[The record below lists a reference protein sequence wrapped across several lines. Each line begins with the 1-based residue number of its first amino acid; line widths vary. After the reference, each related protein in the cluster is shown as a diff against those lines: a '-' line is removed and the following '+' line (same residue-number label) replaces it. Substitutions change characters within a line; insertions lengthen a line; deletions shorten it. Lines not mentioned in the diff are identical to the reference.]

1 MNTRKMLPL
10 ALLYADEEHQIEG
23 RTRFQKLIFLMQ
35 MEGNLNNIAPTDT
48 YRFEPYDYG
57 PFSSTL
63 YDDLDSH
70 IERGLIEDS
79 KEELDEE
86 DDIVKYEYQLKSE
99 GQEFVEERQSEK
111 EFDRIVQEAERIL
124 REYGD
129 IPLPELI
136 DIVYSKYPEYAENS
150 VLR

>member
-10 ALLYADEEHQIEG
+10 ALLYADKEHQIDG

-35 MEGNLNNIAPTDT
+35 MEGNLNDLAPTDT

-63 YDDLDSH
+63 YDDLDIH
-70 IERGLIEDS
+70 IERGLIDDS

-86 DDIVKYEYQLKSE
+86 DDIVKYEYQLEPE
-99 GQEFVEERQSEK
+99 GQEFIEEELSEG
-111 EFDRIVQEAERIL
+111 ELERIVNEAKRIV

-129 IPLPELI
+129 MPLPELI
-136 DIVYSKYPEYAENS
+136 DLVYSKYPDYAENS

>member
-1 MNTRKMLPL
+1 MLPL
-10 ALLYADEEHQIEG
+10 ALLYADEEHQIDG

-35 MEGNLNNIAPTDT
+35 MEGNLNDLAPTDT

-63 YDDLDSH
+63 YDDLDIH
-70 IERGLIEDS
+70 IERGLIDDS

-86 DDIVKYEYQLKSE
+86 DDIVKYEYQLEPE
-99 GQEFVEERQSEK
+99 GQEFIEEQLSEGDL
-111 EFDRIVQEAERIL
+111 ERIVNEAERIV

-129 IPLPELI
+129 MPLPELI
-136 DIVYSKYPEYAENS
+136 DLVYSKYPDYAENS

>member
-10 ALLYADEEHQIEG
+10 ALLYADEEHQIDG

-35 MEGNLNNIAPTDT
+35 MEGNLNDIDPTDT

-70 IERGLIEDS
+70 IEQGLIEDS
-79 KEELDEE
+79 KEKLDEE
-86 DDIVKYEYQLKSE
+86 EDIVKYEYQLESDGK
-99 GQEFVEERQSEK
+99 EFVEEQVSEN
-111 EFDRIVQEAERIL
+111 EFERIVQEAERIID
-124 REYGD
+124 EYGD
-129 IPLPELI
+129 TPLPELI
-136 DIVYSKYPEYAENS
+136 DLVYSKYPDYAENS

>member
-1 MNTRKMLPL
+1 MNTRKKLPL
-10 ALLYADEEHQIEG
+10 ALLYADKENQIDG

-35 MEGNLNNIAPTDT
+35 MEGNLNDLAPTET

-70 IERGLIEDS
+70 IERGLIDDS

-86 DDIVKYEYQLKSE
+86 DDIVKYKYQLKAE
-99 GQEFVEERQSEK
+99 GEDFVEENVSEG
-111 EFDRIVQEAERIL
+111 EFERMVREAERIVQ
-124 REYGD
+124 EYGD

-136 DIVYSKYPEYAENS
+136 DIVYSKYPDYAENS

>member
-10 ALLYADEEHQIEG
+10 ALLYANKEQQIEG

-35 MEGNLNNIAPTDT
+35 TEGNLDGLDPTNT

-57 PFSSTL
+57 PFSSVL
-63 YDDLDSH
+63 YDDLDDL
-70 IERGLIEDS
+70 IERGLINDS

-86 DDIVKYEYQLKSE
+86 EDIVKYEYRLNDE
-99 GQEFVEERQSEK
+99 GQQFVEEYLSDGAVAQIVREA
-111 EFDRIVQEAERIL
+111 ERIVQE
-124 REYGD
+124 YSD
-129 IPLPELI
+129 VPLPELI
-136 DIVYSKYPEYAENS
+136 DIVYSKYPDYAENS

>member
-10 ALLYADEEHQIEG
+10 ALLYADEEHQIDG

-35 MEGNLNNIAPTDT
+35 MEGNLNDLAPTDT

-63 YDDLDSH
+63 YDDLDTH

-79 KEELDEE
+79 KEKLDEE
-86 DDIVKYEYQLKSE
+86 DDIVKYKYQLKSE
-99 GQEFVEERQSEK
+99 GEEFIEDNVSEDGF
-111 EFDRIVQEAERIL
+111 ERIVQEAKRIVQ
-124 REYGD
+124 EYGD

-136 DIVYSKYPEYAENS
+136 DIVYSKYPDYAENS

>member
-10 ALLYADEEHQIEG
+10 ALLYADEEHQIDG

-35 MEGNLNNIAPTDT
+35 MEGNLNDLDPTDT

-86 DDIVKYEYQLKSE
+86 DDIVKYEYQLESD
-99 GQEFVEERQSEK
+99 GQEFVEEQVSEN
-111 EFDRIVQEAERIL
+111 EFGRIVQEAERIIE
-124 REYGD
+124 EYGD

-136 DIVYSKYPEYAENS
+136 DLVYSKYPDYAENS

>member
-10 ALLYADEEHQIEG
+10 ALLYADEEHRIDG

-35 MEGNLNNIAPTDT
+35 MEGNLNDLAPTDT

-63 YDDLDSH
+63 YDDLDIH
-70 IERGLIEDS
+70 IERGLIDDS

-86 DDIVKYEYQLKSE
+86 DDIVKYEYQLEPE
-99 GQEFVEERQSEK
+99 GQEFIEEELSEG
-111 EFDRIVQEAERIL
+111 ELERIVNEAKRIV

-129 IPLPELI
+129 MPLPELI
-136 DIVYSKYPEYAENS
+136 DLVYSKYPDYAENS

>member
-1 MNTRKMLPL
+1 MNIRKMLPL
-10 ALLYADEEHQIEG
+10 ALLYAGEEHHIDG

-35 MEGNLNNIAPTDT
+35 MEGNLDGLTPTDT

-63 YDDLDSH
+63 YDDLDDH
-70 IERGLIEDS
+70 IEQGLIEDS
-79 KEELDEE
+79 VEEIDEDEE
-86 DDIVKYEYQLKSE
+86 IVKYEYRLRPE
-99 GQEFVEERQSEK
+99 GREFVEKQIADSEL
-111 EFDRIVQEAERIL
+111 ESVVQEAERIV

-129 IPLPELI
+129 IRLPELI
-136 DIVYSKYPEYAENS
+136 DIVYSKYPKYAENS

>member
-1 MNTRKMLPL
+1 MLPL
-10 ALLYADEEHQIEG
+10 ALLYADEEHQIDG

-35 MEGNLNNIAPTDT
+35 MEGNLNDLAPTDT

-63 YDDLDSH
+63 YDDLDIH
-70 IERGLIEDS
+70 IERGLIDDS

-86 DDIVKYEYQLKSE
+86 DDIVKYEYQLEPE
-99 GQEFVEERQSEK
+99 GQEFIEEELSEG
-111 EFDRIVQEAERIL
+111 ELERIVNEAKRIV

-129 IPLPELI
+129 MPLPELI
-136 DIVYSKYPEYAENS
+136 DLVYSKYPDYAENS

>member
-10 ALLYADEEHQIEG
+10 ALLYADEEHQIDG

-35 MEGNLNNIAPTDT
+35 MEGNLNGLDPTDT

-86 DDIVKYEYQLKSE
+86 DDIVKYEYQLESD
-99 GQEFVEERQSEK
+99 GQEFFEEQVSEN
-111 EFDRIVQEAERIL
+111 EFERIVQEAERIIK
-124 REYGD
+124 EYGD

-136 DIVYSKYPEYAENS
+136 DLVYSKYPDYAENS

>member
-10 ALLYADEEHQIEG
+10 ALLYADEERQIDG

-35 MEGNLNNIAPTDT
+35 MEGNLNDLAPTDT

-63 YDDLDSH
+63 YDDLDIH
-70 IERGLIEDS
+70 IERGLIDDS

-86 DDIVKYEYQLKSE
+86 DDIVKYEYQLEPE
-99 GQEFVEERQSEK
+99 GQEFIEEELSEG
-111 EFDRIVQEAERIL
+111 ELERIVNEAKRIV

-129 IPLPELI
+129 MPLPELI
-136 DIVYSKYPEYAENS
+136 DLVYSKYPDYAENS

>member
-10 ALLYADEEHQIEG
+10 ALLYADEEHQIDG

-35 MEGNLNNIAPTDT
+35 MEGNLNGLDPTDT

-86 DDIVKYEYQLKSE
+86 DDIVKYEYQLESD
-99 GQEFVEERQSEK
+99 GQEFVEEQVSEN
-111 EFDRIVQEAERIL
+111 EFGRIVQEAERIIE
-124 REYGD
+124 EYGD

-136 DIVYSKYPEYAENS
+136 DLVYSKYPDYAENS

>member
-10 ALLYADEEHQIEG
+10 ALLYADEEHQIDG

-35 MEGNLNNIAPTDT
+35 MEGNLNDLAPTDT

-63 YDDLDSH
+63 YDDLDIH
-70 IERGLIEDS
+70 IERGLIDDS

-86 DDIVKYEYQLKSE
+86 DDIVKYKYQLEPEGQKFIQARLSE
-99 GQEFVEERQSEK
+99 GALE
-111 EFDRIVQEAERIL
+111 RIVNEAERIVGQ
-124 REYGD
+124 YGD
-129 IPLPELI
+129 MPLPELI
-136 DIVYSKYPEYAENS
+136 DLVYSKYPDYAENS

>member
-10 ALLYADEEHQIEG
+10 ALLYADEEHQIDG

-35 MEGNLNNIAPTDT
+35 MEGNLNDLDPTDT

-86 DDIVKYEYQLKSE
+86 DDIVKYEYQLESD
-99 GQEFVEERQSEK
+99 GQEFVEEQVSEN
-111 EFDRIVQEAERIL
+111 EFERIVQEAERIIE
-124 REYGD
+124 EYGD

-136 DIVYSKYPEYAENS
+136 DLVYSKYPDYAENS

>member
-10 ALLYADEEHQIEG
+10 ALLYVDEEHQING

-35 MEGNLNNIAPTDT
+35 MEGNLNDLAPTDT

-63 YDDLDSH
+63 YDDLDIH
-70 IERGLIEDS
+70 IERGLIDDS

-86 DDIVKYEYQLKSE
+86 DDIVKYEYQLEPE
-99 GQEFVEERQSEK
+99 GQEFIEEQLSEGAL
-111 EFDRIVQEAERIL
+111 ERIVNEAERIVG
-124 REYGD
+124 EYGD
-129 IPLPELI
+129 MPLPELI
-136 DIVYSKYPEYAENS
+136 DLVYAKYPDYAENS

>member
-1 MNTRKMLPL
+1 MLPL
-10 ALLYADEEHQIEG
+10 ALLYADEEHQIDG

-35 MEGNLNNIAPTDT
+35 MEGNLNGLDPTDT

-86 DDIVKYEYQLKSE
+86 DDIVKYEYQLESD
-99 GQEFVEERQSEK
+99 GQEFVEEQVSEN
-111 EFDRIVQEAERIL
+111 EFGRIVQEAERIIE
-124 REYGD
+124 EYGD

-136 DIVYSKYPEYAENS
+136 DLVYSKYPDYAENS

>member
-1 MNTRKMLPL
+1 MLPL
-10 ALLYADEEHQIEG
+10 ALLYADEEHQIDG

-35 MEGNLNNIAPTDT
+35 MEGNLNDLAPTDT

-63 YDDLDSH
+63 YDDLDIH
-70 IERGLIEDS
+70 IERGLIDDS

-86 DDIVKYEYQLKSE
+86 DDIVKYKYQLEPE
-99 GQEFVEERQSEK
+99 GQEFIEEELSVGELERIINEAK
-111 EFDRIVQEAERIL
+111 RIV

-129 IPLPELI
+129 MPLPELI
-136 DIVYSKYPEYAENS
+136 DLVYSKYPDYAENS

>member
-1 MNTRKMLPL
+1 MLPL
-10 ALLYADEEHQIEG
+10 ALLYADEEHQIDG

-35 MEGNLNNIAPTDT
+35 MEGNLDDLSPTDT

-63 YDDLDSH
+63 YDDLDTH
-70 IERGLIEDS
+70 IERGLIHDS
-79 KEELDEE
+79 KEQLDEE
-86 DDIVKYEYQLKSE
+86 EDIVKYEYQLESE
-99 GQEFVEERQSEK
+99 GQEFVEEQLSEGELK
-111 EFDRIVQEAERIL
+111 RIVNEAERIV
-124 REYGD
+124 RTYGD

-136 DIVYSKYPEYAENS
+136 DLVYSKYPDYAKNS

>member
-10 ALLYADEEHQIEG
+10 ALLYADEEHQIDG

-35 MEGNLNNIAPTDT
+35 MEGNLNDLAPTET

-63 YDDLDSH
+63 YDDLDIH
-70 IERGLIEDS
+70 IERGLIDDS

-86 DDIVKYEYQLKSE
+86 EDIVKYEYQLERE
-99 GQEFVEERQSEK
+99 GQEFVEGQLSDG
-111 EFDRIVQEAERIL
+111 EFERIVNEAKRIL
-124 REYGD
+124 QEYGD

-136 DIVYSKYPEYAENS
+136 DIVYSKYPDYAENS

>member
-1 MNTRKMLPL
+1 MLPL
-10 ALLYADEEHQIEG
+10 ALLYADEEHQIDG

-35 MEGNLNNIAPTDT
+35 MEGNLNDLDPTDT

-86 DDIVKYEYQLKSE
+86 DDIVKYEYQLESD
-99 GQEFVEERQSEK
+99 GQEFVEEQVSEN
-111 EFDRIVQEAERIL
+111 EFERIVQEAERIIE
-124 REYGD
+124 EYGD

-136 DIVYSKYPEYAENS
+136 DLVYSKYPDYAENS

>member
-10 ALLYADEEHQIEG
+10 ALLYAGEEHHIDG

-35 MEGNLNNIAPTDT
+35 KEGNLDQLDPADT

-57 PFSSTL
+57 PFSSSL
-63 YDDLDSH
+63 YDDLDDH

-79 KEELDEE
+79 MEEIDEE
-86 DDIVKYEYQLKSE
+86 DDIVKYEYRLEQE
-99 GQEFVEERQSEK
+99 GREFVEDRLSDSEIK
-111 EFDRIVQEAERIL
+111 RIVREAERIVK
-124 REYGD
+124 EYGSLR
-129 IPLPELI
+129 LPELI
-136 DIVYSKYPEYAENS
+136 DVVYSKYPKYAENS

>member
-1 MNTRKMLPL
+1 MNTRKKLPL
-10 ALLYADEEHQIEG
+10 ALLYADEEQQIDG

-35 MEGNLNNIAPTDT
+35 MEGNLNDLTPTET

-63 YDDLDSH
+63 YDDLDNH

-79 KEELDEE
+79 KETLDEE
-86 DDIVKYEYQLKSE
+86 DDIVQYKYHLKPE
-99 GQEFVEERQSEK
+99 GREFIEENESGAEFERVVEEAK
-111 EFDRIVQEAERIL
+111 RIVQE
-124 REYGD
+124 YGD
-129 IPLPELI
+129 VPLPELI
-136 DIVYSKYPEYAENS
+136 DMVYSKYPDYAENS

>member
-1 MNTRKMLPL
+1 MNTRKKLPL
-10 ALLYADEEHQIEG
+10 ALLYADDEQQIDG

-35 MEGNLNNIAPTDT
+35 MEGNLNDLAPTET

-79 KEELDEE
+79 KETLDEE
-86 DDIVKYEYQLKSE
+86 DDIVQYKYHLKSE
-99 GQEFVEERQSEK
+99 GREFIEDNESEAEFERIVEEAK
-111 EFDRIVQEAERIL
+111 RIVQE
-124 REYGD
+124 YGD
-129 IPLPELI
+129 VPLPELI
-136 DIVYSKYPEYAENS
+136 DMVYSKYPDYAENS